1 MISQL
6 MQDIRY
12 AVRSLGRSPGFSVV
26 SVLILALGIGATTA
40 LFSVVNAVLLTPL
53 PYPESDRLAMAERIE
68 AGSLRTIASYPEF
81 LDWHDSGVF
90 AQSAAVVGRSFFL
103 DTDEG
108 PAPLVGRRVTEEF
121 FGLLRVRPRL
131 GRDFLPDEART
142 RDDVAVLSHAFWAN
156 RLGGDPDIVGRDLRL
171 RDRVVHVVGVLP
183 EDFVDP
189 IDPARPRDLYI
200 PLIAS
205 AEERG
210 PGGRNSQW
218 IQVLGRL
225 RDGITLEQGASQIR
239 AISERALREHKGS
252 DPRSLAP
259 FTLRALIDHHVA
271 GARPALWMVFGSVGC
286 VLLIGCV
293 NVSNLMGARLAA
305 RGHELAVRAAVG
317 ASGRRLAAQLMTESL
332 VLSSA
337 GAAVALVLVLWTVD
351 LIREVSPADIPRIG
365 QAGLDLRVFGFA
377 LFVSVVSG
385 LLLGLLPVLR
395 GSRQD
400 LLAVLKQTR
409 GAGGTSMARSRGW
422 LLAGEVALTCVL
434 MVGAMLSLTSL
445 RRLLAVDPGFRTD
458 HVLSVDLSYAG
469 DWQPEAV
476 RSFFDNLIHRAG
488 DFPGVVAA
496 GAVDNLPY
504 SGSWSQYSTT
514 VEGFAEGVLPEL
526 RGKTIEYQQAAVGGD
541 YFRVMGIPLEAGR
554 TFDRRDDAPGAP
566 GAVMISASLARA
578 LWGDQDPLG
587 RRLGGERGQFG
598 LHGRPGA
605 SVIGVVGSVRQF
617 GPDSPVERT
626 LYRPMA
632 QGEPWGGT
640 LLVRTENDPATLA
653 PLIRQAARDLDG
665 AVLFR
670 RALTMEDLL
679 RARTAPP
686 RFLAVLLGCF
696 GGAALLLAALGVYGV
711 LAYSVSQRT
720 REIGVRV
727 ALGARQRS
735 VLGMVIRQGM
745 APAVA
750 GIAVGLAGAAALS
763 GLLRGLL
770 YGVSATDPLAYGAVA
785 LVLAA
790 VALAACWTPARRA
803 ARVDPMVA
811 LRCD

>member
-6 MQDIRY
+6 VQDVRY
-12 AVRSLGRSPGFSVV
+12 AVRTLGRAPGFTVV

-53 PYPESDRLAMAERIE
+53 PYPESDRLAMAERTE
-68 AGSLRTIASYPEF
+68 TGNLRTIASFPEF
-81 LDWHDSGVF
+81 MDWHDSGVF
-90 AQSAAVVGRSFFL
+90 AQSAAVVGKGFFL

-121 FGLLRVRPRL
+121 FGLLRVRPQL

-142 RDDVAVLSHAFWAN
+142 RDDVAVIGHAFWAN
-156 RLGGDPDIVGRDLRL
+156 RLGGDPEVVGRDLRL

-183 EDFVDP
+183 EEFVDP

-218 IQVLGRL
+218 VQVLGRL
-225 RDGITLEQGASQIR
+225 RDGITLEQAASQIR
-239 AISERALREHKGS
+239 AISERAQRERAGS

-271 GARPALWMVFGSVGC
+271 AARPALWMVFGAVGC

-337 GAAVALVLVLWTVD
+337 GAVVALVLILWTID
-351 LIREVSPADIPRIG
+351 LIREVSPADLPRIG

-409 GAGGTSMARSRGW
+409 GAGGTSMPRSRGW

-469 DWQPEAV
+469 DWKPEAV
-476 RSFFDNLIHRAG
+476 RSFFAALVTRAG
-488 DFPGVVAA
+488 EFPGVVAA
-496 GAVDNLPY
+496 GSVDNLPY
-504 SGSWSQYSTT
+504 SGSWSQFSTT
-514 VEGFAEGVLPEL
+514 VQGFAEGFLPEL
-526 RGKTIEYQQAAVGGD
+526 QGKTIEYQQAAVGGD

-554 TFDRRDDAPGAP
+554 VFDRRDDAPGAP
-566 GAVMISASLARA
+566 GAVVISASLARA

-587 RRLGGERGQFG
+587 RRLGGENGSFGRG
-598 LHGRPGA
+598 GRPSALVVG
-605 SVIGVVGSVRQF
+605 IVGSVRQF

-626 LYRPMA
+626 LYRPMN

-640 LLVRTENDPATLA
+640 LLVRTEGDPATLV
-653 PLIRQAARDLDG
+653 PLIRQAARDIDA
-665 AVLFR
+665 AVIFR
-670 RALTMEDLL
+670 RALTMKELL
-679 RARTAPP
+679 SARTAAP

-696 GGAALLLAALGVYGV
+696 GAAALLLAALGVYGV

-727 ALGARQRS
+727 ALGASQGS
-735 VLGMVIRQGM
+735 VLGMVVRQGM

-750 GIAVGLAGAAALS
+750 GIAFGLAGAAALS

-770 YGVSATDPLAYGAVA
+770 YG
-785 LVLAA
+785 
-790 VALAACWTPARRA
+790 
-803 ARVDPMVA
+803 
-811 LRCD
+811 